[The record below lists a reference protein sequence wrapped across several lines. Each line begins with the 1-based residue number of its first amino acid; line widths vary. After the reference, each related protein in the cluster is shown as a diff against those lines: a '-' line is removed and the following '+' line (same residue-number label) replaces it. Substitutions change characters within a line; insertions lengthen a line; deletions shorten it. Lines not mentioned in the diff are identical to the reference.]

1 LVYRKLILSIDTS
14 TLFLNLS
21 LLLYDGK
28 EEVFS
33 SSIEIKNHASHLP
46 IAIDE
51 LLKKGKVS
59 LKDLDAISVIS
70 GPGSFTGLRV
80 GIATALGL
88 KCGLKIP
95 LYSISSLS
103 AIALHSRKEGRGI
116 ALIDARRG
124 EFYSQC
130 FKREKDV
137 LTSLCSPFTVKYEA
151 VKDLTE
157 NLDWGVALIPD
168 SSLSIKI
175 HSQIK
180 IFRNLNLAEIA
191 SKEALKRFLN
201 GDKGEDLVNPRYIR
215 DADAVIQM

>member
-1 LVYRKLILSIDTS
+1 MFDRKIILSIDTS
-14 TLFLNLS
+14 TLSLNLS
-21 LLLYDGK
+21 LLLYNGK

-33 SSIEIKNHASHLP
+33 SSKEIKNHASHLP
-46 IAIDE
+46 MAIEE
-51 LLKKGKVS
+51 LLKRGRIL
-59 LKDLDAISVIS
+59 LKDLDAISVVS

-103 AIALHSRKEGRGI
+103 ALALNSNKEGSGI

-130 FKREKDV
+130 FKREKEV
-137 LTSLCSPFTVKYEA
+137 LTAYGEPFTLKYKT
-151 VKDLTE
+151 VKDLTS
-157 NLDWGVALIPD
+157 NLDWGIALIPD
-168 SSLSIKI
+168 TSLNLEFPSKI
-175 HSQIK
+175 EV
-180 IFRNLNLAEIA
+180 FRNLNLAEIA
-191 SKEALKRFLN
+191 SKESLKRLLN
-201 GDKGEDLVNPRYIR
+201 GDKGEDLINPIYVR

>member
-1 LVYRKLILSIDTS
+1 MFDRKVILSIDTS

-28 EEVFS
+28 EKVLS
-33 SSIEIKNHASHLP
+33 SSKEIKNHSSHLP
-46 IAIDE
+46 IAIEE
-51 LLKKGKVS
+51 LLKKGNVS

-88 KCGLKIP
+88 RSGLKIP
-95 LYSISSLS
+95 LYSLSSLS
-103 AIALHSRKEGRGI
+103 AIALHSRKEGNGI
-116 ALIDARRG
+116 ALMDARRG

-130 FKREKDV
+130 FKREKEV
-137 LTSLCSPFTVKYEA
+137 LTSTCEPFTLKHSVVKEYSSNFE
-151 VKDLTE
+151 
-157 NLDWGVALIPD
+157 WGIALIPNGSVD
-168 SSLSIKI
+168 IEI
-175 HSQIK
+175 PSQIE

-191 SKEALKRFLN
+191 GKESLKKLLN
-201 GDKGEDLVNPRYIR
+201 GDRGEDLVNPIYVR